1 MKVIILV
8 FALGLTAP
16 AQASWLN
23 SLKQQMGTFWTGLK
37 QTLGIDGQIFR
48 SPILPPESALKGKHS
63 PDESKRRWKARSF
76 SREEQTG
83 SDRTFL
89 LEIFQAVRPSPPSQ
103 QQLNRWMSVIE
114 QGGSR
119 EGIYRSMVLD
129 RFYADLE
136 TGKHPISPDALKF
149 ATTFHTRFLIGE
161 WKGEEWSTGNFYH
174 LKRTTVERAL
184 EVFDAFGLEREED
197 MYRWYAIVA
206 AHLAEHYPKAFE
218 SEQRRETLREN
229 HFSWAKQMPW
239 QRAKSELIIRLHKV
253 YNSLSLPSR

>member
-1 MKVIILV
+1 MKIL
-8 FALGLTAP
+8 ALILTLALTIST
-16 AQASWLN
+16 QASWLN
-23 SLKQQMGTFWTGLK
+23 SFWVSLK
-37 QTLGIDGQIFR
+37 QTLGIDGQILR

-76 SREEQTG
+76 SPEEQTS

-89 LEIFQAVRPSPPSQ
+89 LEAFQVVRQTSPSQ
-103 QQLNRWMSVIE
+103 QQLNRWMSVIG
-114 QGGSR
+114 QGGNR

-136 TGKHPISPDALKF
+136 TGKHPISTDALKF

-161 WKGEEWSTGNFYH
+161 WKADAWSTGNFYH

-206 AHLAEHYPKAFE
+206 AHLAEHYSKAFE
-218 SEQRRETLREN
+218 SEVRRETLREN

-239 QRAKSELIIRLHKV
+239 QQIKSELIIRLHKA
-253 YNSLSLPSR
+253 YNSLSRPSN